1 MKQNIIKKSTS
12 NTFESVKLIKT
23 LLVFISYLL
32 YSNVISVVLST
43 FKITNATMLSFL
55 ADLIF
60 LICIVFAYRD
70 NLKKDFENL
79 KKDYKISSIIKI
91 IIIWVVIIFVFN
103 ILMGAI
109 TEMIYPNMATDDN
122 TNAMSTLFKTSMSYS
137 LFKTMIFAVVA
148 EELLYRE
155 SISDVVKN
163 KYIFIVIS
171 SIVYTIMNFIFVGF
185 ESDIIV
191 MDILSYFLPALLFST
206 AYVKNN
212 NNIIILIYLHYIK
225 IALLHKVICHSMN
238 LYIMN

>member
-12 NTFESVKLIKT
+12 NTYESVKLIKT

-79 KKDYKISSIIKI
+79 KKDYKISSIIKT

-212 NNIIILIYLHYIK
+212 NNIIILMLIKFTYNLIPTIIYL
-225 IALLHKVICHSMN
+225 LQ
-238 LYIMN
+238 LYN

>member
-1 MKQNIIKKSTS
+1 
-12 NTFESVKLIKT
+12 
-23 LLVFISYLL
+23 
-32 YSNVISVVLST
+32 
-43 FKITNATMLSFL
+43 MLSFL

-79 KKDYKISSIIKI
+79 KKDYKISSIIKT

-212 NNIIILIYLHYIK
+212 NNIIILMLIKFTYNLIPTIIYL
-225 IALLHKVICHSMN
+225 LQ
-238 LYIMN
+238 LYN

>member
-79 KKDYKISSIIKI
+79 KKDYKISSIIKT

-122 TNAMSTLFKTSMSYS
+122 TNAMSTLFKTSMAYS

-212 NNIIILIYLHYIK
+212 NNIIILMLIKFTYNLIPTIIYL
-225 IALLHKVICHSMN
+225 LQ
-238 LYIMN
+238 LYN

>member
-12 NTFESVKLIKT
+12 NTYESVKLIKT

-79 KKDYKISSIIKI
+79 KKDYKISSIIKT

-122 TNAMSTLFKTSMSYS
+122 TNAMSTLFKTSISYS

-171 SIVYTIMNFIFVGF
+171 SIIYTIMNFIFVGF

-212 NNIIILIYLHYIK
+212 NNIIILMLIKFTYNLIPTIIYL
-225 IALLHKVICHSMN
+225 LQ
-238 LYIMN
+238 LYN

>member
-12 NTFESVKLIKT
+12 NTYESVKLIKT

-79 KKDYKISSIIKI
+79 KKDYKISSIIKT

-122 TNAMSTLFKTSMSYS
+122 TNAMSTLFKTSISYS

-212 NNIIILIYLHYIK
+212 NNIIILMLIKFTYNLIPTIIYL
-225 IALLHKVICHSMN
+225 LQ
-238 LYIMN
+238 LYN

>member
-79 KKDYKISSIIKI
+79 KKDYKISSIIKT

-212 NNIIILIYLHYIK
+212 NNIIILMLIKFTYNLIPTIIYL
-225 IALLHKVICHSMN
+225 LQ
-238 LYIMN
+238 LYN

>member
-1 MKQNIIKKSTS
+1 MKQNIVKKSTS
-12 NTFESVKLIKT
+12 NTYESVKLIKT

-60 LICIVFAYRD
+60 LICIVFAYKD

-79 KKDYKISSIIKI
+79 KKDYKISSIIKT

-212 NNIIILIYLHYIK
+212 NNIIILMLIKFTYNLIPTIIYL
-225 IALLHKVICHSMN
+225 LQ
-238 LYIMN
+238 LYN

>member
-79 KKDYKISSIIKI
+79 KKDYKISSIIKT

-171 SIVYTIMNFIFVGF
+171 SIIYTIMNFIFVGF

-212 NNIIILIYLHYIK
+212 NNIIILMLIKFTYNLIPTIIYL
-225 IALLHKVICHSMN
+225 LQ
-238 LYIMN
+238 LYN

>member
-79 KKDYKISSIIKI
+79 KKDYKISSIIKT

-137 LFKTMIFAVVA
+137 LFKIMIFAVVA

-212 NNIIILIYLHYIK
+212 NNIIILMLIKFTYNLIPTIIYL
-225 IALLHKVICHSMN
+225 LQ
-238 LYIMN
+238 LYN

>member
-1 MKQNIIKKSTS
+1 MKQNIVKKSTS
-12 NTFESVKLIKT
+12 NTYESVKLIKT

-79 KKDYKISSIIKI
+79 KKDYKISSIIKT

-212 NNIIILIYLHYIK
+212 NNIIILMLIKFTYNLIPTIIYL
-225 IALLHKVICHSMN
+225 LQ
-238 LYIMN
+238 LYN

>member
-79 KKDYKISSIIKI
+79 KKDYKISSIIKT

-122 TNAMSTLFKTSMSYS
+122 TNAMSTLFKTSISYS

-171 SIVYTIMNFIFVGF
+171 SIIYTIMNFIFVGF

-212 NNIIILIYLHYIK
+212 NNIIILMLIKFTYNLIPTIIYL
-225 IALLHKVICHSMN
+225 LQ
-238 LYIMN
+238 LYN

>member
-1 MKQNIIKKSTS
+1 MKQNIIKDSTS
-12 NTFESVKLIKT
+12 NTFESMKLIKT

-32 YSNVISVVLST
+32 YSNVISVIFST
-43 FKITNATMLSFL
+43 FKITNTTMISFL

-60 LICIVFAYRD
+60 LICIIFVYRD

-79 KKDYKISSIIKI
+79 KKDYKISSIIKTV
-91 IIIWVVIIFVFN
+91 IIWVVIIFVFN

-109 TEMIYPNMATDDN
+109 TEIIYPNMERDDN
-122 TNAMSTLFKTSMSYS
+122 TNAIFSLLDVSTFYTI
-137 LFKTMIFAVVA
+137 FKTMIFAVVA

-163 KYIFIVIS
+163 KYIFIIIS
-171 SIVYTIMNFIFVGF
+171 SIIYTIMNFIFVGF

-191 MDILSYFLPALLFST
+191 MDILSYFLPALLCST

-212 NNIIILIYLHYIK
+212 NNIIILMLIK
-225 IALLHKVICHSMN
+225 FFYNLIPLIILLSG
-238 LYIMN
+238 LYK

>member
-32 YSNVISVVLST
+32 YSNVISIVLST

-79 KKDYKISSIIKI
+79 KKDYKISSIIKT

-212 NNIIILIYLHYIK
+212 NNIIILMLIKFTYNLIPTIIYL
-225 IALLHKVICHSMN
+225 LQ
-238 LYIMN
+238 LYN

>member
-1 MKQNIIKKSTS
+1 MKQNIMKDSTS
-12 NTFESVKLIKT
+12 NTFESMKLIKT

-43 FKITNATMLSFL
+43 FKITNTTMLSFL

-60 LICIVFAYRD
+60 LVCIIFVYKD
-70 NLKKDFENL
+70 NLKKDFQNL
-79 KKDYKISSIIKI
+79 KKDYKISNIIKTV
-91 IIIWVVIIFVFN
+91 IIWVVIIFVFN

-109 TEMIYPNMATDDN
+109 TEMIHPNMATDDN
-122 TNAMSTLFKTSMSYS
+122 TNAMSTMFKTSMSYS

-163 KYIFIVIS
+163 KYIFIIIS
-171 SIVYTIMNFIFVGF
+171 SIIYTIMNFIFVGF

-212 NNIIILIYLHYIK
+212 NNIIILMLIKFTYNLIPTIIYL
-225 IALLHKVICHSMN
+225 LQ
-238 LYIMN
+238 LYN

>member
-1 MKQNIIKKSTS
+1 MKQNIIKDNIE
-12 NTFESVKLIKT
+12 NTFDSIKLIKT

-32 YSNVISVVLST
+32 YSNVISVVFST
-43 FKITNATMLSFL
+43 FKITNTTMISFF
-55 ADLIF
+55 ADLTF
-60 LICIVFAYRD
+60 LICIVFVYKD
-70 NLKKDFENL
+70 NLKDDFKNL
-79 KKDYKISSIIKI
+79 KNDYKISKI
-91 IIIWVVIIFVFN
+91 VKTVIMWVVIIFVST

-109 TEMIYPNMATDDN
+109 TEMIDPNMATDDN

-171 SIVYTIMNFIFVGF
+171 SIIYTIMNFIFVGF

-191 MDILSYFLPALLFST
+191 MDMLSYFLPALLLST

-212 NNIIILIYLHYIK
+212 NNIIILMLIK
-225 IALLHKVICHSMN
+225 FTYNLIPTIIDLLQ
-238 LYIMN
+238 LYN

>member
-79 KKDYKISSIIKI
+79 KKDYKISSIIKT

-191 MDILSYFLPALLFST
+191 MDIFSYFLPALLFST

-212 NNIIILIYLHYIK
+212 NNIIILMLIKFTYNLIPTIIYL
-225 IALLHKVICHSMN
+225 LQ
-238 LYIMN
+238 LYN

>member
-1 MKQNIIKKSTS
+1 MKQNIIKDSTS
-12 NTFESVKLIKT
+12 NTFESMKLIKT

-32 YSNVISVVLST
+32 YSNVISVVFST
-43 FKITNATMLSFL
+43 FKITNTTMISFL

-60 LICIVFAYRD
+60 LVCIIFVYRD
-70 NLKKDFENL
+70 NLKNDFENL
-79 KKDYKISSIIKI
+79 KKDYKISNIIKTV
-91 IIIWVVIIFVFN
+91 IIWVVIIFVFN

-212 NNIIILIYLHYIK
+212 NNIIILMLIKFTYNLIPTIIYL
-225 IALLHKVICHSMN
+225 LQ
-238 LYIMN
+238 LYN

>member
-79 KKDYKISSIIKI
+79 KKDYKISSIIKT

-103 ILMGAI
+103 ILMGAL

-212 NNIIILIYLHYIK
+212 NNIIILMLIKFTYNLIPTIIYL
-225 IALLHKVICHSMN
+225 LQ
-238 LYIMN
+238 LYN

>member
-79 KKDYKISSIIKI
+79 KKDYKISTIIKT

-103 ILMGAI
+103 ILMGAL

-212 NNIIILIYLHYIK
+212 NNIIILMLIKFTYNLIPTIIYL
-225 IALLHKVICHSMN
+225 LQ
-238 LYIMN
+238 LYN

>member
-12 NTFESVKLIKT
+12 NTYESVKLIKT

-79 KKDYKISSIIKI
+79 KKDYKISSIIKT

-122 TNAMSTLFKTSMSYS
+122 TNAMSTLFKTSISYS

-163 KYIFIVIS
+163 KYIFIVIT
-171 SIVYTIMNFIFVGF
+171 SIIYTIMNFIFVGF

-212 NNIIILIYLHYIK
+212 NNIIILMLIKFTYNLIPTIIYL
-225 IALLHKVICHSMN
+225 LQ
-238 LYIMN
+238 LYN

>member
-212 NNIIILIYLHYIK
+212 NNIIILILIKFTYNLIPTIIYL
-225 IALLHKVICHSMN
+225 LQ
-238 LYIMN
+238 LYN

>member
-79 KKDYKISSIIKI
+79 KKDYKISSIIKT

-163 KYIFIVIS
+163 KYIIVGIRLYVNLIS
-171 SIVYTIMNFIFVGF
+171 I
-185 ESDIIV
+185 
-191 MDILSYFLPALLFST
+191 
-206 AYVKNN
+206 K
-212 NNIIILIYLHYIK
+212 IIIL
-225 IALLHKVICHSMN
+225 LLFFTYAVENNNAGKK
-238 LYIMN
+238 

>member
-79 KKDYKISSIIKI
+79 KKDYKISSIIKT

-148 EELLYRE
+148 EELLYRK

-212 NNIIILIYLHYIK
+212 NNIIILMLIKFTYNLIPTIIYL
-225 IALLHKVICHSMN
+225 LQ
-238 LYIMN
+238 LYN

>member
-43 FKITNATMLSFL
+43 LKITNATMLSFL

-79 KKDYKISSIIKI
+79 KKDYKISSIIKT

-212 NNIIILIYLHYIK
+212 NNIIILMLIKFTYNLIPTIIYL
-225 IALLHKVICHSMN
+225 LQ
-238 LYIMN
+238 LYN

>member
-60 LICIVFAYRD
+60 LICIVFAYKD

-79 KKDYKISSIIKI
+79 KKDYKISSIIKT

-212 NNIIILIYLHYIK
+212 NNIIILMLIKFTYNLIPTIIYL
-225 IALLHKVICHSMN
+225 LQ
-238 LYIMN
+238 LYN

>member
-79 KKDYKISSIIKI
+79 KKDYKISSIIKT

-103 ILMGAI
+103 ILMGAL

-171 SIVYTIMNFIFVGF
+171 SIIYTIMNFIFVGF

-212 NNIIILIYLHYIK
+212 NNIIILMLIKFTYNLIPTIIYL
-225 IALLHKVICHSMN
+225 LQ
-238 LYIMN
+238 LYN